1 MGIVVSTGKHEQM
14 VAEKTNFL
22 NEQKAEAE
30 RMRAELE
37 AYKAQTAEEES
48 ALEQQLQDLE
58 TQKAKLVEQQKTLQG
73 DYSEMESLRQE
84 REAQVVQRCVMRI
97 TQRAIGVCFSEWKE
111 FATDMVRERDRQKYS
126 SKVEELATKNKHLK
140 ASVEERLKEL
150 AALEEQAQKEKATQ
164 LIMRLKYKEVSLC
177 LHQWKA
183 YVRANVED
191 RHARNVEALQQK
203 ILEMEVDR
211 DRLREQ
217 LNDAER
223 EGLKLAMA
231 KFELEEKDLKKQ
243 SHISELADALTQARD
258 TIERQVQQW
267 PSSSKSMRRELVA
280 LNSAY
285 EEVARA
291 SSGLQSPQP
300 SRSVAAPEQ
309 PQPQPQPQLVAQPAE
324 SAKEALE
331 TAATPSTAESPT
343 ADAPSETEPAADST
357 GAEGAPAESAAM
369 AVKPTAAE
377 GATTKSDQGEDAVRP
392 AEEAEQPAQ

>member
-22 NEQKAEAE
+22 NEQRATAE

-37 AYKAQTAEEES
+37 AYKAKTAEEES

-97 TQRAIGVCFSEWKE
+97 TQRSLGVCFSEWKE
-111 FATDMVRERDRQKYS
+111 FVTDNVRERDRQMYS

-140 ASVEERLKEL
+140 ASVEEKLKEL
-150 AALEEQAQKEKATQ
+150 ETLEEQTQKDKAMQ
-164 LIMRLKYKEVSLC
+164 LIMRLKYKEVSVC
-177 LHQWKA
+177 FNQWKS
-183 YVRANVED
+183 YVRSNVED
-191 RHARNVEALQQK
+191 RHARNVRALQEK
-203 ILEMEVDR
+203 LVEMKADW
-211 DRLREQ
+211 DRLRKR
-217 LNDAER
+217 LTDAER

-291 SSGLQSPQP
+291 STSALQSPQP
-300 SRSVAAPEQ
+300 SRAVVAPEQ
-309 PQPQPQPQLVAQPAE
+309 PQAQPQFAGQPAE
-324 SAKEALE
+324 LAKETLE
-331 TAATPSTAESPT
+331 TAATHSTADP
-343 ADAPSETEPAADST
+343 PADST
-357 GAEGAPAESAAM
+357 GAEGAPAESAAG
-369 AVKPTAAE
+369 AENPSAAE
-377 GATTKSDQGEDAVRP
+377 GATTKSDQGEDSVRP
-392 AEEAEQPAQ
+392 AEEAEQPAP